1 VKQPRKR
8 KPTVAVIDIGSNS
21 VRLVVYEALE
31 RSLISIFNEKA
42 LCGLGREVQSTGLLA
57 PDAVERA
64 LTALRRF
71 HALCKIQ
78 QVGRVF
84 AIATAACRDASNG
97 PDFIAQAE
105 RICGV
110 PIEILSG
117 PREAKLSA
125 LGVVS
130 GIHKPD
136 GIVGDLGGGSLELI
150 DVRGNSV
157 RSGVTLPLGS
167 LALQDMSHKSLKHAE
182 QIVGQGLADV
192 AQLKAGRGRTFYAVG
207 GTWRALA
214 RIHIFQSGYPL
225 GVMHGYSIPASEAL
239 DFVRRLRRLAAAG
252 MLANIEMIADARRP
266 LLTYGAL
273 VLEYVIRVTRPKTIM
288 FSTFGVRE
296 GLLYSML
303 PEPERAKDGL
313 ICAAEELNELL
324 SRSARHARELIE
336 WTDHFARVVKLR
348 ETEEDRRLRHV
359 ACLLSDIGW
368 RVHPDH
374 RGEQTLAQIING
386 NFGDISHQGRAFVGL
401 AVFYRYAGLSEEN
414 QPPTIIQDLVTATML
429 ERARVLGAA
438 FRVAHLIS
446 AARPGVLPA
455 THFRSEGRKLMLVFE
470 HRSRR
475 RSRRWPLQAAGAA
488 RRPLRI
494 NCHALE
500 HDPEKCAAVFPRD
513 KRKALALRSCSIK
526 EFLTWCA
533 PPHRPTASPAWPPQ
547 ACACARA
554 FPQSQRRSRPAATT
568 VSRPARHRS

>member
-1 VKQPRKR
+1 MKRPRKR
-8 KPTVAVIDIGSNS
+8 KATVAVIDIGSNS

-31 RSLISIFNEKA
+31 RSLITIFNEKA

-64 LTALRRF
+64 LMALRRF
-71 HALCKIQ
+71 RALCRIQ
-78 QVGRVF
+78 QVGKVY

-105 RICGV
+105 RLCGV
-110 PIEILSG
+110 KIEILSG

-125 LGVVS
+125 LGVIS

-150 DVRGNSV
+150 DVRGNAV

-167 LALQDMSHKSLKHAE
+167 LALQDSSHKSLKRAE
-182 QIVGQGLADV
+182 RIVQSDLLDV

-214 RIHIFQSGYPL
+214 RIHIIQSGYPL
-225 GVMHGYSIPASEAL
+225 GVMHGYSVPAAEAL
-239 DFVRRLRRLAAAG
+239 EFARRLRRLAATDL
-252 MLANIEMIADARRP
+252 LANIEVIAEARRP

-273 VLEYVIRVTRPKTIM
+273 VLEYVIRVARPKAIM

-303 PEPERAKDGL
+303 PEAERAKDGL
-313 ICAAEELNELL
+313 LTAAQELNELL

-336 WTDHFARVVKLR
+336 WTDRFVRVVKLR
-348 ETEEDRRLRHV
+348 ETEEDRRLRHA

-374 RGEQTLAQIING
+374 RGEQTMTQIING

-414 QPPTIIQDLVTATML
+414 QPPPIIQDLVTAAML

-470 HRSRR
+470 HRMVDLVADRVGGRFKQLARLVGRTGSIVRR
-475 RSRRWPLQAAGAA
+475 
-488 RRPLRI
+488 
-494 NCHALE
+494 
-500 HDPEKCAAVFPRD
+500 
-513 KRKALALRSCSIK
+513 
-526 EFLTWCA
+526 
-533 PPHRPTASPAWPPQ
+533 
-547 ACACARA
+547 
-554 FPQSQRRSRPAATT
+554 
-568 VSRPARHRS
+568 